1 MLFVRQN
8 SYVIDSQV
16 LCRFLHL
23 GTNETVTE
31 YDERFLEGKRRFYE
45 YLDVVDRYSSKC
57 SLLNY

>member
-45 YLDVVDRYSSKC
+45 
-57 SLLNY
+57 